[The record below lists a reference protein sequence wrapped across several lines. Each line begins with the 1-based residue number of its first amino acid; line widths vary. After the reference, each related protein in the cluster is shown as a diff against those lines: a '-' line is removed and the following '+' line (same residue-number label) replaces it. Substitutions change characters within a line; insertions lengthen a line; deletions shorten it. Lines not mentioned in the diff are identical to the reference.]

1 MSRKD
6 HRFTESPV
14 LKDQLASWRIHL
26 VSAVIFGALLA
37 LVGRAFYLQL
47 INEDFLQER
56 GDARYRRVLDI
67 PASRGKILD
76 RHGDMLAQSTPMRA
90 VWATA
95 DAKLDKD
102 QLKMLGDLLEMDPRQ
117 IEKKLNGD
125 KNFVYLKHQ
134 VSPDAAARIAALKLP
149 GIQMDREYSRFYPGG
164 DMVAHMVGFTGK
176 DDRGQ
181 EGVELAF
188 ESRLVGANGE
198 RTVIKDRR
206 GQIVEEIGSER
217 PPQDGE
223 DIQLA
228 IDSKIQFIA
237 FNALRNAADK
247 FNAKGGSVIVADI
260 KTGEILALANWPTY
274 NPNNRSQLSGG
285 QLRNR
290 AVTDSF
296 EPGSTMKPFMAA
308 LALDRGKYKFDSIIN
323 CAPGK
328 MTIGTATISDAHPHG
343 ALTLAQV
350 IQKSSNIGATKIALG
365 FPPEDMWTMMSKA
378 GFGKPTGLGFPGEV
392 GGRLR
397 PWQTWK
403 PIEQAT
409 MSYGH
414 GVSVTVV
421 QLAHAYTAFARDG
434 DAVQLSLL
442 KTNGAVSSQPVFAPE
457 TSRQVR
463 LMLEMVVSP
472 EGTANKAAVPGY
484 RVGGKTGT
492 AHKLV
497 GGRYAN
503 KYLASFVGIGPIS
516 DPRLVV
522 GVVVDEPVGAHY
534 GGDVAGPVFSEVMG
548 GALRTLGVPQDKD
561 STPAALK
568 VASTPAPAPAPVAAP
583 SAPAKKKG
591 AH

>member
-26 VSAVIFGALLA
+26 VSALIFGALLT

-47 INEDFLQER
+47 VNEDFLQER
-56 GDARYRRVLDI
+56 GDARYRRVLEI

-95 DAKLDKD
+95 DAKLDKG
-102 QLKMLGDLLEMDPRQ
+102 QLKELAALLEMDPRQ

-125 KNFVYLKHQ
+125 KNFVYLKRQ

-149 GIQMDREYSRFYPGG
+149 GIQMDREYSRFYPAG

-188 ESRLVGANGE
+188 ENRLIGKPGE

-206 GQIVEEIGSER
+206 GQIVEEVGSER
-217 PPQDGE
+217 PPQDGD
-223 DIQLA
+223 DIELA

-274 NPNNRSQLSGG
+274 NPNNRAQLSGG

-296 EPGSTMKPFMAA
+296 EPGSTMKPFIAA

-328 MTIGTATISDAHPHG
+328 MTIGSATISDAHPYG

-365 FPPEDMWTMMSKA
+365 FPSEDMWTMMSKV
-378 GFGKPTGLGFPGEV
+378 GFGKPLGLGFPGEV

-421 QLAHAYTAFARDG
+421 QLAHAYSVFGRDG
-434 DAVQLSLL
+434 DVVPLSLL
-442 KTNGAVSSQPVFAPE
+442 KTNGSVAGQPVFAPE

-463 LMLEMVVSP
+463 QMLEMVVSP
-472 EGTANKAAVPGY
+472 EGTARKAAVPGY

-548 GALRTLGVPQDKD
+548 GSLRTLGVPQDQDPAKD
-561 STPAALK
+561 VTKVALSAPVTMAAAPAA
-568 VASTPAPAPAPVAAP
+568 
-583 SAPAKKKG
+583 KKG
-591 AH
+591 VH

>member
-26 VSAVIFGALLA
+26 VSALIFGALLT

-56 GDARYRRVLDI
+56 GDARYRRVLEI

-95 DAKLDKD
+95 DAKLDKA
-102 QLKMLGDLLEMDPRQ
+102 QLKELAALLEMDPRQ

-125 KNFVYLKHQ
+125 KNFVYLKRQ

-149 GIQMDREYSRFYPGG
+149 GIQMDREYSRFYPAG

-188 ESRLVGANGE
+188 ENRLIGKPGE

-206 GQIVEEIGSER
+206 GQIVEEVGSER
-217 PPQDGE
+217 PPQDGD
-223 DIQLA
+223 DIELA

-274 NPNNRSQLSGG
+274 NPNNRAQLSGG

-296 EPGSTMKPFMAA
+296 EPGSTMKPFIAA

-328 MTIGTATISDAHPHG
+328 MTIGSATISDAHPYG

-365 FPPEDMWTMMSKA
+365 FPSEDMWTMMSKV
-378 GFGKPTGLGFPGEV
+378 GFGKPLGLGFPGEV

-421 QLAHAYTAFARDG
+421 QLAHAYSVFGRDG
-434 DAVQLSLL
+434 DVVPLSLL
-442 KTNGAVSSQPVFAPE
+442 KTNGSVSGQPVFAPE

-463 LMLEMVVSP
+463 QMLEMVVSP
-472 EGTANKAAVPGY
+472 EGTARKAAVPGY

-548 GALRTLGVPQDKD
+548 GSLRTLGVPQDQDPAKD
-561 STPAALK
+561 VTKVALSAPVTMAAAPAA
-568 VASTPAPAPAPVAAP
+568 
-583 SAPAKKKG
+583 KKG
-591 AH
+591 VH

>member
-26 VSAVIFGALLA
+26 VSALIFGALLT

-47 INEDFLQER
+47 VNEDFLQER
-56 GDARYRRVLDI
+56 GDARYRRVLEI

-95 DAKLDKD
+95 DAKLDKA
-102 QLKMLGDLLEMDPRQ
+102 QLKELAALLEMDPRQ

-125 KNFVYLKHQ
+125 KNFVYLKRQ

-149 GIQMDREYSRFYPGG
+149 GIQMDREYSRFYPAG

-188 ESRLVGANGE
+188 ENRLIGKPGE

-206 GQIVEEIGSER
+206 GQIVEEVGSER
-217 PPQDGE
+217 PPQDGD
-223 DIQLA
+223 DIELA

-274 NPNNRSQLSGG
+274 NPNNRAQLSGG

-296 EPGSTMKPFMAA
+296 EPGSTMKPFIAA

-328 MTIGTATISDAHPHG
+328 MTIGSATISDAHPYG

-365 FPPEDMWTMMSKA
+365 FPSEDMWTMMSKV
-378 GFGKPTGLGFPGEV
+378 GFGKPLGLGFPGEV

-421 QLAHAYTAFARDG
+421 QLAHAYSVFGRDG
-434 DAVQLSLL
+434 DVVPLSLL
-442 KTNGAVSSQPVFAPE
+442 KTNGSVAGQPVFAPE

-463 LMLEMVVSP
+463 QMLEMVVSP
-472 EGTANKAAVPGY
+472 EGTARKAAVPGY

-548 GALRTLGVPQDKD
+548 GSLRTLGVPQDQDPAKD
-561 STPAALK
+561 VTKVALSAPVTMAAVPAA
-568 VASTPAPAPAPVAAP
+568 
-583 SAPAKKKG
+583 KKG
-591 AH
+591 VH

>member
-14 LKDQLASWRIHL
+14 LKDQLATWRIHL
-26 VSAVIFGALLA
+26 VSALIFGALLT

-56 GDARYRRVLDI
+56 GDARYRRVLEI

-95 DAKLDKD
+95 DAKLDKA
-102 QLKMLGDLLEMDPRQ
+102 QLKELGALLEMDPRQ

-125 KNFVYLKHQ
+125 KNFVYLKRQ

-149 GIQMDREYSRFYPGG
+149 GIQMDREYSRFYPSGE
-164 DMVAHMVGFTGK
+164 MVAHMVGFTGK

-188 ESRLVGANGE
+188 ENRLIGKPGE

-206 GQIVEEIGSER
+206 GQIVEEVGSER
-217 PPQDGE
+217 PPQDGD
-223 DIQLA
+223 DIELA

-296 EPGSTMKPFMAA
+296 EPGSTMKPFIAA

-328 MTIGTATISDAHPHG
+328 MTIGSATISDAHPHG

-365 FPPEDMWTMMSKA
+365 FPSEDMWTMMSKV
-378 GFGKPTGLGFPGEV
+378 GFGKPLGLGFPGEV

-421 QLAHAYTAFARDG
+421 QLAHAYSVFGRDG
-434 DAVQLSLL
+434 DVVPLSLI
-442 KTNGAVSSQPVFAPE
+442 KTNGAVAGQPVFAPE

-463 LMLEMVVSP
+463 QMLEMVVSP

-561 STPAALK
+561 PGKEQAKAAL
-568 VASTPAPAPAPVAAP
+568 SAPVTVAAAP
-583 SAPAKKKG
+583 TPKKG
-591 AH
+591 VH

>member
-14 LKDQLASWRIHL
+14 LKDQLAGWRMHL
-26 VSAVIFGALLA
+26 VSALIFVGLVT
-37 LVGRAFYLQL
+37 LVGRAFYLQV

-56 GDARYRRVLDI
+56 GDARYRRVLEI

-76 RHGDMLAQSTPMRA
+76 RHGEMLAQSTPMRA
-90 VWATA
+90 VWASA
-95 DAKLDKD
+95 DAKLDAD
-102 QLKMLGDLLEMDPRQ
+102 QLKALANLLEMDSRQ
-117 IEKKLNGD
+117 IEKKLAGE

-134 VSPDAAARIAALKLP
+134 VPPETAARVAALKLP
-149 GIQMDREYSRFYPGG
+149 GIQMDREYSRFYPAG

-176 DDRGQ
+176 EDRGQ
-181 EGVELAF
+181 EGIELAF
-188 ESRLVGANGE
+188 ESRLVGSNGE

-217 PPQDGE
+217 PPRDGE
-223 DIQLA
+223 DIELA

-237 FNALRNAADK
+237 FNALRNVALK
-247 FNAKGGSVIVADI
+247 YNAQGGSVIVADI
-260 KTGEILALANWPTY
+260 KSGEILALANWPTY
-274 NPNNRSQLSGG
+274 NPNNRTHLSGG

-290 AVTDSF
+290 AITDTF
-296 EPGSTMKPFMAA
+296 EPGSTMKPFIAA
-308 LALDRGKYKFDSIIN
+308 MGMDKGKYKFDSIIN

-328 MTIGTATISDAHPHG
+328 MTIGSATISDTHPYG

-365 FPPEDMWTMMSKA
+365 FPPEEMWHMMSQV
-378 GFGKPTGLGFPGEV
+378 GFGKPLGLGFPGEV

-397 PWQTWK
+397 PWKTWK

-421 QLAHAYTAFARDG
+421 QLAHAYTVFAREG
-434 DAVQLSLL
+434 DVVPLSLL
-442 KTNGAVSSQPVFAPE
+442 KTNGAVAGKPVFSPE
-457 TSRQVR
+457 TARQLR
-463 LMLEMVVSP
+463 IMLEMVVSP
-472 EGTANKAAVPGY
+472 EGTARKAAVPGY

-497 GGRYAN
+497 NGRYAN

-522 GVVVDEPVGAHY
+522 GVVVDEPIGAHY
-534 GGDVAGPVFSEVMG
+534 GGEVAGPVFAEVMG
-548 GALRTLGVPQDKD
+548 GALRTLGVPQDQDTAPPIVK
-561 STPAALK
+561 AA
-568 VASTPAPAPAPVAAP
+568 APVTVTAQVAGD
-583 SAPAKKKG
+583 KKRRVQ
-591 AH
+591 

>member
-1 MSRKD
+1 
-6 HRFTESPV
+6 
-14 LKDQLASWRIHL
+14 
-26 VSAVIFGALLA
+26 
-37 LVGRAFYLQL
+37 
-47 INEDFLQER
+47 
-56 GDARYRRVLDI
+56 
-67 PASRGKILD
+67 
-76 RHGDMLAQSTPMRA
+76 
-90 VWATA
+90 
-95 DAKLDKD
+95 
-102 QLKMLGDLLEMDPRQ
+102 
-117 IEKKLNGD
+117 
-125 KNFVYLKHQ
+125 
-134 VSPDAAARIAALKLP
+134 
-149 GIQMDREYSRFYPGG
+149 QMDREYSRFYPSGE
-164 DMVAHMVGFTGK
+164 MVAHMVGFTGK

-188 ESRLVGANGE
+188 ENRLIGKPGE

-206 GQIVEEIGSER
+206 GQIVEEVGSER
-217 PPQDGE
+217 PPQDGD
-223 DIQLA
+223 DIELA

-237 FNALRNAADK
+237 FNALRNAAEK

-296 EPGSTMKPFMAA
+296 EPGSTMKPFIAA

-328 MTIGTATISDAHPHG
+328 MTIGSATISDAHPHG

-365 FPPEDMWTMMSKA
+365 FPSEDMWTMMSKV
-378 GFGKPTGLGFPGEV
+378 GFGKPLGLGFPGEV

-421 QLAHAYTAFARDG
+421 QLAHAYSVFGRDG
-434 DAVQLSLL
+434 DVVPLSLI
-442 KTNGAVSSQPVFAPE
+442 KTNGAVAGQPVFAPE

-463 LMLEMVVSP
+463 QMLEMVVSP

-561 STPAALK
+561 PGKEQSKAASVPVPVTVATAPTP
-568 VASTPAPAPAPVAAP
+568 
-583 SAPAKKKG
+583 KKG
-591 AH
+591 VH

>member
-14 LKDQLASWRIHL
+14 LKDQLAGWRIHL
-26 VSAVIFGALLA
+26 VSALIFGGLLA

-56 GDARYRRVLDI
+56 GDARYRRVLEI

-95 DAKLDKD
+95 DAKLDKA
-102 QLKMLGDLLEMDPRQ
+102 QLKELGELLEMDPRQ
-117 IEKKLNGD
+117 IEKKLTGD
-125 KNFVYLKHQ
+125 KSFVYLKRQ

-149 GIQMDREYSRFYPGG
+149 GIQMDREYSRFYPAG

-176 DDRGQ
+176 EDRGQ

-188 ESRLVGANGE
+188 ENRLVGKPGE

-206 GQIVEEIGSER
+206 GQIVEEVGSER

-223 DIQLA
+223 DIELA

-237 FNALRNAADK
+237 FNALRNAAEK
-247 FNAKGGSVIVADI
+247 FKAKGGSVIVADI
-260 KTGEILALANWPTY
+260 KTGEVLALVNWPTY
-274 NPNNRSQLSGG
+274 NPNNRAQLSGG

-328 MTIGTATISDAHPHG
+328 MTIGSATISDAHPHG

-365 FPPEDMWTMMSKA
+365 FPSEDMWTMMSKL
-378 GFGKPTGLGFPGEV
+378 GLGKPLGLGFPGEV

-421 QLAHAYTAFARDG
+421 QLAHAYSVFGRDG
-434 DAVQLSLL
+434 DVVPLSLL
-442 KTNGAVSSQPVFAPE
+442 KTNGPVSGQPVFAPE

-463 LMLEMVVSP
+463 QMLEMVVSP
-472 EGTANKAAVPGY
+472 EGTARKAAVPGY

-561 STPAALK
+561 TAK
-568 VASTPAPAPAPVAAP
+568 DVVAVAAP
-583 SAPAKKKG
+583 TAAPRKG

>member
-26 VSAVIFGALLA
+26 VSALIFGALLT

-56 GDARYRRVLDI
+56 GDARYRRVLEI

-95 DAKLDKD
+95 DAKLDKG
-102 QLKMLGDLLEMDPRQ
+102 QLKELAALLEMDPRQ

-125 KNFVYLKHQ
+125 KNFVYLKRQ

-149 GIQMDREYSRFYPGG
+149 GIQMDREYSRFYPAG

-188 ESRLVGANGE
+188 ENRLIGKPGE

-206 GQIVEEIGSER
+206 GQIVEEVGSER
-217 PPQDGE
+217 PPQDGD
-223 DIQLA
+223 DIELA

-274 NPNNRSQLSGG
+274 NPNNRAQLSGG

-296 EPGSTMKPFMAA
+296 EPGSTMKPFIAA

-328 MTIGTATISDAHPHG
+328 MTIGSATISDAHPYG

-365 FPPEDMWTMMSKA
+365 FPSEDMWTMMSKV
-378 GFGKPTGLGFPGEV
+378 GFGKPLGLGFPGEV

-421 QLAHAYTAFARDG
+421 QLAHAYSVFGRDG
-434 DAVQLSLL
+434 DVVPLSLL
-442 KTNGAVSSQPVFAPE
+442 KTNGSVAGQPVFAPE

-463 LMLEMVVSP
+463 QMLEMVVSP
-472 EGTANKAAVPGY
+472 EGTARKAAVPGY

-548 GALRTLGVPQDKD
+548 GSLRTLGVPQDQDPAKD
-561 STPAALK
+561 VTKVALSAPVTMAAVPAA
-568 VASTPAPAPAPVAAP
+568 
-583 SAPAKKKG
+583 KKG
-591 AH
+591 VH

>member
-1 MSRKD
+1 VSRKD

-14 LKDQLASWRIHL
+14 LKDQLAGWRIHL
-26 VSAVIFGALLA
+26 VSALIFGGLLA

-56 GDARYRRVLDI
+56 GDARYRRVLEI

-95 DAKLDKD
+95 DAKLDKE
-102 QLKMLGDLLEMDPRQ
+102 QLKELGALLEMDPRQ
-117 IEKKLNGD
+117 IEKKLTGD
-125 KNFVYLKHQ
+125 KNFVYLKRQ

-149 GIQMDREYSRFYPGG
+149 GIQMDREYSRFYPAG

-188 ESRLVGANGE
+188 ENRLVGKPGE

-217 PPQDGE
+217 PPQDGD

-228 IDSKIQFIA
+228 IDAKIQFIA
-237 FNALRNAADK
+237 FNALRNAAEK

-260 KTGEILALANWPTY
+260 KSGEILALANWPTY

-328 MTIGTATISDAHPHG
+328 MTIGSATISDAHPHG

-350 IQKSSNIGATKIALG
+350 IQKSSNIGAAKIALG
-365 FPPEDMWTMMSKA
+365 FPHEDMWTMMSKV
-378 GFGKPTGLGFPGEV
+378 GFGKPLGLGFPGEV

-421 QLAHAYTAFARDG
+421 QLAHAYSVFGRDG
-434 DAVQLSLL
+434 DVVPLSLL
-442 KTNGAVSSQPVFAPE
+442 KTNGPVVGQPVFAPE

-463 LMLEMVVSP
+463 QMLEMVVSP
-472 EGTANKAAVPGY
+472 EGTARKAAVPGY

-522 GVVVDEPVGAHY
+522 GVVVDEPVGGHF

-561 STPAALK
+561 PTKDETKVAQAAPAAVTV
-568 VASTPAPAPAPVAAP
+568 VAT
-583 SAPAKKKG
+583 SASAKKG
-591 AH
+591 GR

>member
-14 LKDQLASWRIHL
+14 LKDQLAGWRIHL
-26 VSAVIFGALLA
+26 VSAMIFGGLLA

-47 INEDFLQER
+47 INEDFLQAR
-56 GDARYRRVLDI
+56 GDVRYRRVLEI

-76 RHGDMLAQSTPMRA
+76 RHGDMMAQSTPMLA

-95 DAKLDKD
+95 DARLDKA
-102 QLKMLGDLLEMDPRQ
+102 QLKELAGLLEMDPRQ
-117 IEKKLNGD
+117 IEKKLTGD

-149 GIQMDREYSRFYPGG
+149 GIQMDREYSRFYPAG

-176 DDRGQ
+176 DDKGQ

-188 ESRLVGANGE
+188 ENRLVGKPGE

-217 PPQDGE
+217 PPQDGD

-228 IDSKIQFIA
+228 IDSKIQFVA
-237 FNALRNAADK
+237 FNALRNTAEK
-247 FNAKGGSVIVADI
+247 YHAKGGSVIVADI
-260 KTGEILALANWPTY
+260 RTGEILALANWPTY

-290 AVTDSF
+290 AVTDTF
-296 EPGSTMKPFMAA
+296 EPGSTMKPFIAA

-328 MTIGTATISDAHPHG
+328 MTIGSATISDAHPYG

-365 FPPEDMWTMMSKA
+365 FPPEDMWTMMSKV
-378 GFGKPTGLGFPGEV
+378 GFGKPLGLGFPGEV

-397 PWQTWK
+397 AWQTWK

-421 QLAHAYTAFARDG
+421 QLAHAYTVFAREG
-434 DAVQLSLL
+434 DVVPLTLL
-442 KTNGAVSSQPVFAPE
+442 KTHGAVNGQPVFAPE

-463 LMLEMVVSP
+463 QMLEMVVSP
-472 EGTANKAAVPGY
+472 EGTARKAAVPGY

-534 GGDVAGPVFSEVMG
+534 GGEVAAPVFAEVMG
-548 GALRTLGVPQDKD
+548 GALRTLGVAQDKD
-561 STPAALK
+561 PAK
-568 VASTPAPAPAPVAAP
+568 EGMAPVAVATGP
-583 SAPAKKKG
+583 MTKKG

>member
-14 LKDQLASWRIHL
+14 LKDQLAGWRIHL
-26 VSAVIFGALLA
+26 VSALIFGALLA
-37 LVGRAFYLQL
+37 LVGRAFYLQI

-102 QLKMLGDLLEMDPRQ
+102 QLKALSNLLEMDPKA

-125 KNFVYLKHQ
+125 KSFVYLKHQ
-134 VSPDAAARIAALKLP
+134 VSPDAAERIAALKLP
-149 GIQMDREYSRFYPGG
+149 GIQMDREYSRFYPAG

-188 ESRLVGANGE
+188 ESRLEGKNGE

-206 GQIVEEIGSER
+206 GQIVEEVGSER

-237 FNALRNAADK
+237 FNALRNAAEK

-296 EPGSTMKPFMAA
+296 EPGSTMKPFIAA

-365 FPPEDMWTMMSKA
+365 FTSEDMWTMMSKV
-378 GFGKPTGLGFPGEV
+378 GFGKPLGLGFPGEV

-434 DAVQLSLL
+434 DAVPLSLL
-442 KTNGAVSSQPVFAPE
+442 KTNGQVAGQPVFAPE

-561 STPAALK
+561 TTPVAVKTAA
-568 VASTPAPAPAPVAAP
+568 VVAPAPVTD
-583 SAPAKKKG
+583 KKKG

>member
-26 VSAVIFGALLA
+26 VSALIFGALLT

-56 GDARYRRVLDI
+56 GDARYRRVLEI

-95 DAKLDKD
+95 DAKLDKA
-102 QLKMLGDLLEMDPRQ
+102 QLKELAALLEMDPRQ

-125 KNFVYLKHQ
+125 KNFVYLKRQ

-149 GIQMDREYSRFYPGG
+149 GIQMDREYSRFYPAG

-188 ESRLVGANGE
+188 ENRLIGKPGE

-206 GQIVEEIGSER
+206 GQIVEEVGSER
-217 PPQDGE
+217 PPQDGD
-223 DIQLA
+223 DIELA

-274 NPNNRSQLSGG
+274 NPNNRAQLSGG

-296 EPGSTMKPFMAA
+296 EPGSTMKPFIAA

-328 MTIGTATISDAHPHG
+328 MTIGSATISDAHPYG

-365 FPPEDMWTMMSKA
+365 FPSEDMWTMMSKV
-378 GFGKPTGLGFPGEV
+378 GFGKPLGLGFPGEV

-421 QLAHAYTAFARDG
+421 QLAHAYSVFGRDG
-434 DAVQLSLL
+434 DVVPLSLL
-442 KTNGAVSSQPVFAPE
+442 KTNGSVAGQPVFAPE

-463 LMLEMVVSP
+463 QMLEMVVSP
-472 EGTANKAAVPGY
+472 EGTARKAAVPGY

-548 GALRTLGVPQDKD
+548 GSLRTLGVPQDQDPAKD
-561 STPAALK
+561 VTKVALSAPVTMAAVPAA
-568 VASTPAPAPAPVAAP
+568 
-583 SAPAKKKG
+583 KKG
-591 AH
+591 VH

>member
-14 LKDQLASWRIHL
+14 LKDQLATWRIHL
-26 VSAVIFGALLA
+26 VSALIFGALLT

-56 GDARYRRVLDI
+56 GDARYRRVLEI

-95 DAKLDKD
+95 DAKLDKA
-102 QLKMLGDLLEMDPRQ
+102 QLKELGALLEMDPRQ

-125 KNFVYLKHQ
+125 KNFVYLKRQ

-149 GIQMDREYSRFYPGG
+149 GIQMDREYSRFYPSGE
-164 DMVAHMVGFTGK
+164 MVAHMVGFTGK

-188 ESRLVGANGE
+188 ENRLIGKPGE

-206 GQIVEEIGSER
+206 GQIVEEVGSER
-217 PPQDGE
+217 PPQDGD
-223 DIQLA
+223 DIELA

-296 EPGSTMKPFMAA
+296 EPGSTMKPFIAA

-328 MTIGTATISDAHPHG
+328 MTIGSATISDAHPHG

-365 FPPEDMWTMMSKA
+365 FPSEDMWTMMSKV
-378 GFGKPTGLGFPGEV
+378 GFGKPLGLGFPGEV

-421 QLAHAYTAFARDG
+421 QLAHAYSVFGRDG
-434 DAVQLSLL
+434 DVVPLSLI
-442 KTNGAVSSQPVFAPE
+442 KTNGAVAGQPVFAPE

-463 LMLEMVVSP
+463 QMLEMVVSP

-561 STPAALK
+561 TAKDVTKAAL
-568 VASTPAPAPAPVAAP
+568 SAPVTVAAAP
-583 SAPAKKKG
+583 TPKKG
-591 AH
+591 VH

>member
-14 LKDQLASWRIHL
+14 LKDQLAGWRIHL
-26 VSAVIFGALLA
+26 VSALIFGGLLA

-56 GDARYRRVLDI
+56 GDARYRRVLEI

-95 DAKLDKD
+95 DAKLDKE
-102 QLKMLGDLLEMDPRQ
+102 QLKELGALLEMDPRQ
-117 IEKKLNGD
+117 IEKKLTGD
-125 KNFVYLKHQ
+125 KNFVYLKRQ

-149 GIQMDREYSRFYPGG
+149 GIQMDREYSRFYPAG

-188 ESRLVGANGE
+188 ENRLVGKPGE

-217 PPQDGE
+217 PPQDGD

-228 IDSKIQFIA
+228 IDAKIQFIA
-237 FNALRNAADK
+237 FNALRNAAEK

-260 KTGEILALANWPTY
+260 KSGEILALANWPTY

-328 MTIGTATISDAHPHG
+328 MTIGSATISDAHPHG

-350 IQKSSNIGATKIALG
+350 IQKSSNIGAAKIALG
-365 FPPEDMWTMMSKA
+365 FPHEDMWTMMSKV
-378 GFGKPTGLGFPGEV
+378 GFGKPLGLGFPGEV

-421 QLAHAYTAFARDG
+421 QLAHAYSVFGRDG
-434 DAVQLSLL
+434 DVVPLSLL
-442 KTNGAVSSQPVFAPE
+442 KTNGPVVGQPVFAPE

-463 LMLEMVVSP
+463 QMLEMVVSP
-472 EGTANKAAVPGY
+472 EGTARKAAVPGY

-522 GVVVDEPVGAHY
+522 GVVVDEPVGGHF

-561 STPAALK
+561 PTKDDAK
-568 VASTPAPAPAPVAAP
+568 VAQAAPAPVTVVAT
-583 SAPAKKKG
+583 SASAKKG
-591 AH
+591 GR

>member
-26 VSAVIFGALLA
+26 VSALIFGALLT

-56 GDARYRRVLDI
+56 GDARYRRVLEI

-95 DAKLDKD
+95 DAKLDKT
-102 QLKMLGDLLEMDPRQ
+102 QLKDLGALLEMDPRQ

-125 KNFVYLKHQ
+125 KNFVYLKRQ

-149 GIQMDREYSRFYPGG
+149 GIQMDREYSRFYPAG

-188 ESRLVGANGE
+188 ENRLIGKPGE

-206 GQIVEEIGSER
+206 GQIVEEVGSER
-217 PPQDGE
+217 PPQDGD
-223 DIQLA
+223 DIELA

-274 NPNNRSQLSGG
+274 NPNNRAQLSGG

-296 EPGSTMKPFMAA
+296 EPGSTMKPFIAA

-328 MTIGTATISDAHPHG
+328 MTIGSATISDAHPYG

-365 FPPEDMWTMMSKA
+365 FPSEDMWTMMSKV
-378 GFGKPTGLGFPGEV
+378 GFGKPLGLGFPGEV

-421 QLAHAYTAFARDG
+421 QLAHAYSVFGRDG
-434 DAVQLSLL
+434 DVVPLSLL
-442 KTNGAVSSQPVFAPE
+442 KTNGSVAGQPVFAPE

-463 LMLEMVVSP
+463 QMLEMVVSP
-472 EGTANKAAVPGY
+472 EGTARKAAVPGY

-548 GALRTLGVPQDKD
+548 GSLRTLGVPQDQDPAKD
-561 STPAALK
+561 VTKVALSAPVTMAAVPAA
-568 VASTPAPAPAPVAAP
+568 
-583 SAPAKKKG
+583 KKG
-591 AH
+591 VH